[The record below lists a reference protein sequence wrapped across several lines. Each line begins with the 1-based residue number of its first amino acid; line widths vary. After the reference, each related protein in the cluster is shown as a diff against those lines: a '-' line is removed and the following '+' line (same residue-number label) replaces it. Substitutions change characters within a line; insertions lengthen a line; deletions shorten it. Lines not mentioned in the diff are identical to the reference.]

1 MFLVSRVLAALERSM
16 AVLAAA
22 SIVYFLPFP
31 FLSFPSGLFAQSGAC
46 RRRWRCWLGVSALYT
61 LPLVLRYTPSPWKQ
75 SILNFIHCP
84 HPTSLMLDSTSHL
97 SHVCM
102 PVYQHTRMSHSAFFL
117 QVVFIFLT
125 LISRFHPSP

>member
-117 QVVFIFLT
+117 
-125 LISRFHPSP
+125 